1 MAIHL
6 KRRFP
11 TWHGSE
17 EAIPT
22 LHCLA
27 LRHLKPLRPRPFH
40 LLRVECPLT
49 FLSADRRH
57 GDHRI
62 LHPLRAQYV
71 ALQLRGTRLQA
82 LESRL
87 DIHSLILGPLPI
99 LNVLPAYHRN
109 PSSKGLWSLCRPLRA
124 IQIVK
129 PDHFI
134 SSYILTLRSCDN
146 SWSFGIHLDYSR
158 GTILSTL

>member
-6 KRRFP
+6 KRRFL
-11 TWHGSE
+11 TWCGSE

-27 LRHLKPLRPRPFH
+27 LLNLKLLRPRPFH

-57 GDHRI
+57 GDHRL

-71 ALQLRGTRLQA
+71 ALQLRGLRLQA

-109 PSSKGLWSLCRPLRA
+109 PSSKGLWYLCHPLRA
-124 IQIVK
+124 IQIIE

-134 SSYILTLRSCDN
+134 SSYISTLRSCDN